1 MPVHQSD
8 PPARPCIRA
17 ESAHA
22 NTRPST
28 NKRTNGQFLAV
39 TFAVAAVAS
48 YAFLVTRP
56 LGETVR
62 GESVQGA
69 GEMEDRLEH
78 YIMLCGDEQKVLG
91 DAPTAEARNDHAF
104 IDKYQ
109 SMNTNDDE

>member
-1 MPVHQSD
+1 M
-8 PPARPCIRA
+8 
-17 ESAHA
+17 
-22 NTRPST
+22 
-28 NKRTNGQFLAV
+28 
-39 TFAVAAVAS
+39 
-48 YAFLVTRP
+48 
-56 LGETVR
+56 
-62 GESVQGA
+62 QGA